1 MRLWTYERPFEY
13 GSDDY
18 KIIFS
23 FTLSTYTSQLFCNNT
38 LIDQVTGTFVEG
50 LPVIKHKVEPPA
62 NQDVDASSESI
73 NSSLTKPITVSVG
86 YFSLWNVGI
95 EVSTSSDNEDG
106 NELIYT
112 SHPGKDIYYGEKKV
126 GKLNSAH
133 VSPQTQAKM
142 EIQRQKWQQNK
153 HSIFADIG
161 LGLAFFVVAKITGDL
176 TLAALTGVT
185 LGLALV
191 VTQRFVKVD
200 LLGGFAVFGTV
211 MLMISGIFSLVF
223 QSEYLVQLKGTFMGI
238 ISASVLLID
247 GLFRKGSYFGA
258 RFERY
263 LNSPIEHQFFV
274 IGLAVIGA
282 IMAGVNYLVANYMS
296 EGSWLNYDTF
306 LETPLYFLL
315 FFTLVW
321 RAGMKHQT
329 ANSI

>member
-1 MRLWTYERPFEY
+1 MRLWTYKRPFQYENDNY
-13 GSDDY
+13 EV
-18 KIIFS
+18 KFS
-23 FTLSTYTSQLFCNNT
+23 FTLSTYTSQVFCNNT

-50 LPVIKHKVEPPA
+50 LPVITHKVKLPT
-62 NQDVDASSESI
+62 NQDVSASSGSTHSRLE
-73 NSSLTKPITVSVG
+73 KAITVSVG

-95 EVSTSSDNEDG
+95 EVSADNKNG
-106 NELIYT
+106 NGLIYA

-126 GKLNSAH
+126 AKLNNPYASPHAH
-133 VSPQTQAKM
+133 AKM
-142 EIQRQKWQQNK
+142 ETQRQKWQQNK

-191 VTQRFVKVD
+191 VIQRFVKVD

-211 MLMISGIFSLVF
+211 MLMISGIFSLLF

-238 ISASVLLID
+238 ISASVLLTD

-263 LNSPIEHQFFV
+263 LNSPVEHQFFV
-274 IGLAVIGA
+274 IGLAVIGL

-296 EGSWLNYDTF
+296 EDFWLNYDTF
-306 LETPLYFLL
+306 FEMPLYFVL

>member
-1 MRLWTYERPFEY
+1 MRLWTYKRAFQYENNNYEV
-13 GSDDY
+13 
-18 KIIFS
+18 KFS
-23 FTLSTYTSQLFCNNT
+23 FTFTTYTSQLFCNNT
-38 LIDQVTGTFVEG
+38 IIDQVTGTFVEG
-50 LPVIKHKVEPPA
+50 LPVIKHKVEPPTI
-62 NQDVDASSESI
+62 QGVDGSSELI
-73 NSSLTKPITVSVG
+73 NSSLKTAFTVSVG
-86 YFSLWNVGI
+86 YISLWKVGI
-95 EVSTSSDNEDG
+95 EVNNSIDNEDG
-106 NELIYT
+106 NKLIYA
-112 SHPGKDIYYGEKKV
+112 SHPGKDIHYGVKMV

-142 EIQRQKWQQNK
+142 EVQRQKWQQNK

-176 TLAALTGVT
+176 TIAALTGVT

-191 VTQRFVKVD
+191 VLQRFVKVD

-223 QSEYLVQLKGTFMGI
+223 QSEYLVQLKGTFMGL

-263 LNSPIEHQFFV
+263 LNAPIAHQFFV
-274 IGLAVIGA
+274 IGLAVIGV

-296 EGSWLNYDTF
+296 EDFWLNYDTF
-306 LETPLYFLL
+306 LEMPLYFVL

-321 RAGMKHQT
+321 RAGMT
-329 ANSI
+329 NRTVN